1 MIRTLVFL
9 VFLLVP
15 IVTESR
21 TPPNHPV
28 QAYWNYPQTGYY
40 VLKNH
45 DMYYAYNCWV
55 RFPDGYT
62 IQFPLYPLVVSNPFP
77 MNTDFGCY

>member
-1 MIRTLVFL
+1 MIKNVLLALVL
-9 VFLLVP
+9 MMPAVV
-15 IVTESR
+15 ESI
-21 TPPNHPV
+21 TPTGHPV
-28 QAYWNYPQTGYY
+28 QPYVNYPQPGYY

-45 DMYYAYNCWV
+45 DMYQGFNCWV
-55 RFPDGYT
+55 RFPDGYL

>member
-1 MIRTLVFL
+1 MKQIFL
-9 VFLLVP
+9 VLLLV
-15 IVTESR
+15 VSLSAWSV

-28 QAYWNYPQTGYY
+28 QPYVNYPQPGYY

-45 DMYYAYNCWV
+45 DPYNAYQCWV

-62 IQFPLYPLVVSNPFP
+62 MQFVMYPNVVSNPFP
-77 MNTDFGCY
+77 MYSDFGCY